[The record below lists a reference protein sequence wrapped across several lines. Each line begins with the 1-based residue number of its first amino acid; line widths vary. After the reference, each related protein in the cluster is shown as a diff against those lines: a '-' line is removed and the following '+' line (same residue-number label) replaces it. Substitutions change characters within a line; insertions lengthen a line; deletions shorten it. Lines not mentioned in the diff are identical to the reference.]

1 MLHNPTAPSVCPQ
14 SVIILAVCSSCY
26 QPLGNNVPEM
36 RAPSV
41 KVRKYPLF
49 HIVLSCVLK
58 LSKMFS
64 MKIHKSAQSNG
75 AFRADACRYFQ
86 DKEVGERDEVQGE

>member
-1 MLHNPTAPSVCPQ
+1 
-14 SVIILAVCSSCY
+14 
-26 QPLGNNVPEM
+26 
-36 RAPSV
+36 
-41 KVRKYPLF
+41 
-49 HIVLSCVLK
+49 
-58 LSKMFS
+58 